1 MYTLVWTSGFT
12 HTAGKFLKRHP
23 ELREKFTSI
32 LEDLEH
38 DPFQPH
44 LRYHHLGGK
53 LKGMQAIS
61 ITSSYRLTLTIQI
74 TEQEINLL
82 DVGSHDEVYSAL
94 PLKACHKKQ
103 EIQAKCRVDKR

>member
-82 DVGSHDEVYSAL
+82 DVGSHDEVY
-94 PLKACHKKQ
+94 
-103 EIQAKCRVDKR
+103 R

>member
-1 MYTLVWTSGFT
+1 MYTLVWTSSFT

-23 ELREKFTSI
+23 NLREKFTSI
-32 LEDLEH
+32 LEDLERN
-38 DPFQPH
+38 PFQPH
-44 LRYHHLGGK
+44 LRYHHLGDK

-82 DVGSHDEVYSAL
+82 DVGSHAEAY
-94 PLKACHKKQ
+94 
-103 EIQAKCRVDKR
+103 R